1 MMNPQKDQLEAIQQL
16 IKNPKAVIG
25 IILAAL
31 AVYVSQEPWN
41 MDDHNNNQSDQAQVA
56 DSESDSSTTS
66 ESATESAQ
74 ATDEDTVQVAEDR
87 TYTSPE
93 EVAAYIDQYDTLP
106 ENYITKSEAED
117 LGWESSDGNLWEVA
131 EGMSIGGDYF
141 GNYEGLLPEE
151 DDYREADVNYDGGFR
166 GAERIIYSD
175 DGDIY
180 YTDDHYESFQQLY

>member
-1 MMNPQKDQLEAIQQL
+1 MMNPQNDQLKAIQNL
-16 IKNPKAVIG
+16 IKNPKSIIG

-31 AVYVSQEPWN
+31 AVYVSQEAWQN
-41 MDDHNNNQSDQAQVA
+41 DDQSNSQDEQTQVAESASTTEGTQNRDTQSDQ
-56 DSESDSSTTS
+56 
-66 ESATESAQ
+66 
-74 ATDEDTVQVAEDR
+74 VQIAEEG

-93 EVAAYIDQYDTLP
+93 EVAAYIDEYDTLP

-117 LGWESSDGNLWEVA
+117 LGWESSEGNLWEVA

-151 DDYREADVNYDGGFR
+151 DDYREADVNYDGGYR
-166 GAERIIYSD
+166 GPERLIYSD

-180 YTDDHYESFQQLY
+180 YTDDHYESFEQLY

>member
-16 IKNPKAVIG
+16 IKNPKTVIG

-31 AVYVSQEPWN
+31 AVYVSQEPWHT
-41 MDDHNNNQSDQAQVA
+41 DDQNNNQSDQAQVA

-66 ESATESAQ
+66 ESAQS
-74 ATDEDTVQVAEDR
+74 TDGDTVQVAEDR

>member
-1 MMNPQKDQLEAIQQL
+1 MNPQKDQLKAIQQL
-16 IKNPKAVIG
+16 IKNPKSVIG

-31 AVYVSQEPWN
+31 AVYASQEPWN
-41 MDDHNNNQSDQAQVA
+41 TDDKNSNQSDQAQVA
-56 DSESDSSTTS
+56 
-66 ESATESAQ
+66 
-74 ATDEDTVQVAEDR
+74 EDG
-87 TYTSPE
+87 TYTRPE
-93 EVAAYIDQYDTLP
+93 EVAAYIDQYDALP

-117 LGWESSDGNLWEVA
+117 RGWESSDGNLWEVA

>member
-1 MMNPQKDQLEAIQQL
+1 MMNPRKDQLEAIQQL
-16 IKNPKAVIG
+16 IKKPKTVIG

-31 AVYVSQEPWN
+31 AIYVSQEPWN
-41 MDDHNNNQSDQAQVA
+41 MDDQNNNQSDQAQVA
-56 DSESDSSTTS
+56 DNESDASTTS
-66 ESATESAQ
+66 ESAT
-74 ATDEDTVQVAEDR
+74 DGDTVQVAEDG

-93 EVAAYIDQYDTLP
+93 EVAAYIDRYDTLP

-117 LGWESSDGNLWEVA
+117 LGWESSEGNLWEVA
-131 EGMSIGGDYF
+131 DGMSIGGDYF

-151 DDYREADVNYDGGFR
+151 DDYREADVNYDGGYR

>member
-1 MMNPQKDQLEAIQQL
+1 MMNPQKNQLEAIQQL
-16 IKNPKAVIG
+16 IKNPKTVIG
-25 IILAAL
+25 VILAAL

-41 MDDHNNNQSDQAQVA
+41 MDDQNNNQSDQAQVA

-74 ATDEDTVQVAEDR
+74 ATDGDTVQVAEDR

-151 DDYREADVNYDGGFR
+151 DDYQEADVNYDGGFR

>member
-1 MMNPQKDQLEAIQQL
+1 MRNPQKNQLEAIQQL
-16 IKNPKAVIG
+16 IKNPKSVIG

-31 AVYVSQEPWN
+31 AVYASQEPWN
-41 MDDHNNNQSDQAQVA
+41 TDDQNNNQSDQAQVA
-56 DSESDSSTTS
+56 DNESDSSTTS

-74 ATDEDTVQVAEDR
+74 ATDGDTVQVAEEG

-151 DDYREADVNYDGGFR
+151 DDHREADVNYDGGFR